1 MARGDSMIETVEG
14 LIKRLSS
21 EASSLEDFGQSELA
35 CGIQAAIRV
44 IKDELNPFDVIGG
57 DAPPAKGDDSLE
69 LVAEIE
75 RLSAENKALSAKVE
89 RFRSAAASIEQ
100 FKQDIAD
107 KVEGKHLAANKYKAL
122 RQDVHGAELMIERL
136 PRCKKC
142 NGKGVFKPMFHDYE
156 CPDCFGS
163 GRDLEVFD
171 KLVVG
176 QQELIRHQ
184 KVIMSAL
191 LHEVYTTRLPEIE
204 KLAVSMD
211 DFYGTCKTN
220 VRLD

>member
-1 MARGDSMIETVEG
+1 MNTVED
-14 LIKRLSS
+14 LIKRLSN
-21 EASSLEDFGQSELA
+21 EAASLEDFGQSELA
-35 CGIQAAIRV
+35 CGIQAAIRI

-57 DAPPAKGDDSLE
+57 DAPPVQEQVSPE
-69 LVAEIE
+69 LVAELARTQE
-75 RLSAENKALSAKVE
+75 ENKALSIKAE
-89 RFRSAAASIEQ
+89 RFRAIAATMES
-100 FKQDIAD
+100 FKHDIAAM
-107 KVEGKHLAANKYKAL
+107 VEGEHSTAARYLGL
-122 RQDVHGAELMIERL
+122 RADVHAAERMIDAL

-142 NGKGVFKPMFHDYE
+142 SGKGVIRPMFHDLE

-184 KVIMSAL
+184 KVLLSAL
-191 LHEVYTTRLPEIE
+191 LHEVYTTRLPELE
-204 KLAVSMD
+204 KLGISMN
-211 DFYGTCKTN
+211 DFYSSCKTN